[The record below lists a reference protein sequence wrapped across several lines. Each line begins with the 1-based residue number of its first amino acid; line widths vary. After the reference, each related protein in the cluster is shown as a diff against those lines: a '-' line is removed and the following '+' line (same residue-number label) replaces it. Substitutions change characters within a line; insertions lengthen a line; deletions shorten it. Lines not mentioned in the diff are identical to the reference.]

1 MNQKLPLNV
10 DMTEFGRKET
20 LSDENKQRLSNSD
33 IKQLLTNKVFTLGN
47 AYERIVFIADL
58 LDKQLV
64 KCLTNLENEI
74 RESKKILQEIQ
85 TLLERREQP

>member
-1 MNQKLPLNV
+1 
-10 DMTEFGRKET
+10 MTDKPSPQEDKIEEARLQEA
-20 LSDENKQRLSNSD
+20 SNKNNQRLTNSD
-33 IKQLLTNKVFTLGN
+33 VRQLLTNKVFTLGN

-85 TLLERREQP
+85 SLLERREQP